1 MALNPSARNNP
12 AQVAREQEWAYEHKL
27 NGLSVRAIAA
37 RSLVDLGYELSKT
50 TVGQRITQECADIV
64 DPLKARH
71 RQAELDRLDE
81 LDRRAQQIMDTEHVR
96 WITVYTEDDKT
107 RRELTLDDGPRLAA
121 IETRRKISESRRK
134 LMGTDSPMQIETDGT
149 MRYEV
154 VGVDIAKLTG
164 ESRE

>member
-1 MALNPSARNNP
+1 MASNPSARNNP
-12 AQVAREQEWAYEHKL
+12 ARVAREQEWAYEHKL

-37 RSLVDLGYELSKT
+37 RSKADLGYELSKT
-50 TVGQRITQECADIV
+50 TVGERITQECADIV

-81 LDRRAQQIMDTEHVR
+81 LDRRAQEVMDTVHYKWVVVDEDGTREKV
-96 WITVYTEDDKT
+96 EDDA
-107 RRELTLDDGPRLAA
+107 PILAA
-121 IETRRKISESRRK
+121 VDRRIKISESRRK

-164 ESRE
+164 QTRE